1 MPNKKLIVIAGPTAI
16 GKTTTAINIAQ
27 ILSTEILSCDSR
39 QLYNELNI
47 GVAKPS
53 EKELAAVKHHFINH
67 ISITDKY
74 SAGRYERESIE
85 LIDKLFK
92 QYDHLI
98 LTGGTGLYIK
108 AVLEGLDEFPEV
120 DTSVVDHFT
129 QVLDTEGISAL
140 QNELKIKD
148 PTYFHEVDINNTR
161 RLVRALSVIKSSGK
175 TFSSFRN
182 SEPKERDFTAI
193 TIQLTMDREKLYERI
208 NTRVDL
214 MMKNGLLNEVR
225 SLSKHRDLISLQTVG
240 YSELFAHLDGEF
252 KLNEAIEL
260 IKRNSRRYAKR
271 QITWFSNNG
280 NFLKVPTNDIDQ
292 ITNIINASDH

>member
-27 ILSTEILSCDSR
+27 MLGTEILSCDSR
-39 QLYNELNI
+39 QLYKELNI

-53 EKELAAVKHHFINH
+53 ESELKAIKHHFIDH
-67 ISITDKY
+67 ISITEKY
-74 SAGRYERESIE
+74 SAGRYERESID
-85 LIDKLFK
+85 LISNLFK

-120 DTSVVDHFT
+120 DPNDVDHYT
-129 QVLDTEGISAL
+129 HLLNVEGISAL

-148 PTYFHEVDINNTR
+148 PTYFREVDLNNTR
-161 RLVRALSVIKSSGK
+161 RLVRSLSVIKSSGRA
-175 TFSSFRN
+175 FSSFRN
-182 SEPKERDFTAI
+182 SQPKERDFETIA
-193 TIQLTMDREKLYERI
+193 IQLTMDREKLYHRI
-208 NTRVDL
+208 NIRVDQ
-214 MMKNGLLNEVR
+214 MMENGLLDEVV
-225 SLSKHRDLISLQTVG
+225 SLLKYRNLKSLQTVG
-240 YSELFAHLDGEF
+240 YSELFRHLDGALG
-252 KLNEAIEL
+252 LNEAIEL

-280 NFLKVPTNDIDQ
+280 DFLKIPTNDIDK
-292 ITNIINASDH
+292 ISNIINASND